1 MEEPLRHRQ
10 TKGAAT
16 DMFYLT
22 PPRHIS
28 TLPNR
33 AVLTARQ
40 SLPVFPDK
48 RTISEPVGMSHPD
61 SCTVEDSDSLS
72 LRRRGR
78 AAPVARSGRVDCVQ
92 VESVSTDVFGLPV
105 FSQNDNILPSWR
117 WSVKTITA
125 LAANKLGKFLAKD
138 FRRVFGPAHDDIAE
152 RLGSLAR
159 STIECLARSDALYHN
174 FEHTLQVTMV
184 GRDILH
190 GMTLSQRIEPT
201 DYSHLIVACLLHD
214 IGYMRGVLSGD
225 TETEFVVDESG
236 KRITLPR
243 GASDAALAPYHV
255 DRSKLFAFERLGN
268 SPTIDA
274 SRVAAAIE
282 MTRFPARL
290 DRTSANEG
298 IEPKLVQAADL
309 IGQLGDPMYSRKAN
323 ALYSEFEEIG
333 MNRQLGYS
341 SPADIIDKYP
351 AFFWNSVS
359 THIEDGIK
367 YLNMTVSGRQWIAN
381 LHHHILCAEHAHRFM
396 GPQR

>member
-1 MEEPLRHRQ
+1 
-10 TKGAAT
+10 
-16 DMFYLT
+16 
-22 PPRHIS
+22 
-28 TLPNR
+28 
-33 AVLTARQ
+33 V
-40 SLPVFPDK
+40 
-48 RTISEPVGMSHPD
+48 
-61 SCTVEDSDSLS
+61 
-72 LRRRGR
+72 
-78 AAPVARSGRVDCVQ
+78 
-92 VESVSTDVFGLPV
+92 
-105 FSQNDNILPSWR
+105 
-117 WSVKTITA
+117 SVKTITA

-138 FRRVFGPAHDDIAE
+138 FRRIFGPAHDDVAE

-159 STIECLARSDALYHN
+159 STIECLGRSDALYHN

-184 GRDILH
+184 GRDILQ
-190 GMTLSQRIEPT
+190 GMTLSQRIEPA

-214 IGYMRGVLSGD
+214 IGYMRGVLSDD
-225 TETEFVVDESG
+225 TETEFVVDAGG
-236 KRITLPR
+236 KKITLPR
-243 GASDAALAPYHV
+243 GASDAALTPYHV
-255 DRSKLFAFERLGN
+255 DRSKLFAFERLGK

-274 SRVAAAIE
+274 ARIAEAIE
-282 MTRFPARL
+282 MTRFPAPQNRGGA
-290 DRTSANEG
+290 DES

-359 THIEDGIK
+359 MHLDDGIK
-367 YLNMTVSGRQWIAN
+367 FLNMTVSGRQWIAN

>member
-1 MEEPLRHRQ
+1 MSQKCDNRTHAPQQTETFSIAASARTSSVGGTVRPSGLRSFGSVPTGVFR
-10 TKGAAT
+10 
-16 DMFYLT
+16 
-22 PPRHIS
+22 
-28 TLPNR
+28 
-33 AVLTARQ
+33 
-40 SLPVFPDK
+40 LPV
-48 RTISEPVGMSHPD
+48 S
-61 SCTVEDSDSLS
+61 
-72 LRRRGR
+72 
-78 AAPVARSGRVDCVQ
+78 
-92 VESVSTDVFGLPV
+92 
-105 FSQNDNILPSWR
+105 SQNGSISPPWR

-138 FRRVFGPAHDDIAE
+138 FRRVFGSAHDDMAE

-184 GRDILH
+184 GRDILA

-225 TETEFVVDESG
+225 TEAEFVVDGSG
-236 KRITLPR
+236 KKITLPR
-243 GASDAALAPYHV
+243 GASDAALSSYHV
-255 DRSKLFAFERLGN
+255 DRSKLFAFERLRN

-274 SRVAAAIE
+274 SRIAAAIE
-282 MTRFPARL
+282 MTRFPTRL
-290 DRTSANEG
+290 PSADEG

-323 ALYSEFEEIG
+323 ALYCEFEETG

-351 AFFWNSVS
+351 TFFWNSVS